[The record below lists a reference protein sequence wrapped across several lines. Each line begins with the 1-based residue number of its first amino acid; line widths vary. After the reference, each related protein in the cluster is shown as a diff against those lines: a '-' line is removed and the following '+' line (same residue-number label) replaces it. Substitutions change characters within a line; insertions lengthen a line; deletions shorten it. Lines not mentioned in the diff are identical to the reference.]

1 MKVSIFLMSAISRRE
16 IQGARPAWGQVNVIA
31 SLLAIKL

>member
-1 MKVSIFLMSAISRRE
+1 MNVTMLLMSAISRRE
-16 IQGARPAWGQVNVIA
+16 IQGACPAWDHANVIA